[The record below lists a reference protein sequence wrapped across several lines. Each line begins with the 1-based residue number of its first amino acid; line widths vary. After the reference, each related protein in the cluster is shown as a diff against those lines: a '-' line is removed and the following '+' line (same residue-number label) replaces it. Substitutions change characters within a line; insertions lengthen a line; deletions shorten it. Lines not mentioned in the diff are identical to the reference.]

1 MYKTK
6 ITQWGLLK
14 NYKASEKEHLVRV
27 AKAHHDSGQAIP
39 RLVLRNRPAK
49 IDRIRRF
56 CKKQKI
62 PEEIYDALPLESSPD
77 SKISSLSEI
86 SSGDRRA
93 AAGAITTAPYGP
105 QSSSLSSVLYRRKGS
120 FDPERPF
127 SMTSKNDRVELI
139 LLQIKIYYEPRFP
152 STAASDKSNG
162 AAQLELQNLS
172 ENAELSVYLDEWRS
186 KLVLGVLELKREKS
200 AQGWRLINEACGM
213 FHRILDQKSLR
224 LFGLLFYAFNV
235 FNVGDWAMHSDLSA
249 HLLRFFTKIA
259 AARLGCKHPICIVL
273 YHLQG
278 QELFADAVRPAFEV
292 LMDLFNEVPHSTV
305 GEVWN
310 LKEYYCRIMKRQ
322 GDYFAAQSICL
333 RALKQS
339 EDVYGRLH
347 WRTRSFLYELG
358 AIDHAQG
365 LHDLAEAKFQDVLQL
380 KREDPGGNFPD
391 EHGVYALQMLA
402 SIYENRDFVQ
412 SEEYWREALEGAI
425 KVWGRGDECT
435 IYLASVLER
444 SFKRQGKDPGAWLQ
458 QNFGISCI

>member
-6 ITQWGLLK
+6 ITQWGLMK
-14 NYKASEKEHLVRV
+14 NYKASEKEHLVRI

-39 RLVLRNRPAK
+39 RLILRNRPAK
-49 IDRIRRF
+49 MGRIRRF
-56 CKKQKI
+56 CKQQNI
-62 PEEIYDALPLESSPD
+62 PEEVCDALPLESSSD

-93 AAGAITTAPYGP
+93 AAGVITTALYGV
-105 QSSSLSSVLYRRKGS
+105 QSSSSSSVLHCRKGL

-127 SMTSKNDRVELI
+127 SMTSKNDRIELI
-139 LLQIKIYYEPRFP
+139 LLQIKIYYEPRFH

-172 ENAELSVYLDEWRS
+172 ENAELSIYLDEWRS

-213 FHRILDQKSLR
+213 FHRILDQKSLG
-224 LFGLLFYAFNV
+224 LFRELFST
-235 FNVGDWAMHSDLSA
+235 FNVGRWAIHPDLRA

-259 AARLGCKHPICIVL
+259 AATLGCNHPICIVL

-278 QELFADAVRPAFEV
+278 QELFPDAVRPAFEV
-292 LMDLFNEVPHSTV
+292 LMDLFEEDPHGMV

-347 WRTRSFLYELG
+347 WRTRSFLCELG
-358 AIDHAQG
+358 AIDHAHG
-365 LHDLAEAKFQDVLQL
+365 LHDLAEAKFQDVSQRE
-380 KREDPGGNFPD
+380 REDPKGNFPD
-391 EHGVYALQMLA
+391 EDGVYALHMLA

-412 SEEYWREALEGAI
+412 GEEYWREALEGAI
-425 KVWGRGDECT
+425 KVWGRGNKYT
-435 IYLASVLER
+435 IYLASELER